1 MMFCSKS
8 YSVLSASMPSISILV
23 LSLMFGQFCLI
34 LGNKVTHVAIKIVS
48 QMNNRNLQFC
58 VQTLADHCSW
68 MCASTAWA
76 SWSGTASIT
85 HQYSSKWHRSLRVA
99 WTGTTYQGSHS
110 STSSS
115 HQGKVKNGV
124 EEVVQE
130 CTSVGD
136 VLPFTCLRSVDQW
149 TEEGDVKR

>member
-8 YSVLSASMPSISILV
+8 YSVLSASMPSVSILV
-23 LSLMFGQFCLI
+23 LSFMFCQFCLI
-34 LGNKVTHVAIKIVS
+34 LGNIVTHVATKMVS

-58 VQTLADHCSW
+58 IETLADHCSW

-76 SWSGTASIT
+76 SRSGTASIT

-99 WTGTTYQGSHS
+99 WNGTTYQGSHS

-115 HQGKVKNGV
+115 HQGKIKNGV
-124 EEVVQE
+124 EEVIQE
-130 CTSVGD
+130 STSVGD

-149 TEEGDVKR
+149 KEKGDI